1 MVDANKGIFMECKLK
16 FCFVGLIFLFS
27 VQCFGQSE
35 IVPAMVKINDTLWV
49 GKFEVTNKQMQNF
62 LANQTDSIRT
72 KFIESRN
79 VYMDSALDPLWDEPI
94 KEVYCDHPAYAECPA
109 LFVSN
114 ELANTYVEWLNQ
126 LDSTKEYFVP
136 SWEHYL
142 AIYNISWN
150 EALESPYMGGLSKPL
165 IFDSSIRT
173 DTCISMNRDYF
184 PWGRSVYG
192 KKNRVNANLSIP
204 LTFMIRPI
212 PKKSFNSRDFKHR
225 PPWNEPLPVGTFRY
239 NYKGVYDLQG
249 NAAERIWN
257 SNFTYGGSFL
267 DTDATMGY
275 IGILSSKSKPTRDI
289 GFRVFA
295 KPRV

>member
-1 MVDANKGIFMECKLK
+1 MDGKLK
-16 FCFVGLIFLFS
+16 FCFVGLIFLFG

-35 IVPAMVKINDTLWV
+35 IIPAMVKISDTMWV

-62 LANQTDSIRT
+62 LANQIDSVRAN
-72 KFIESRN
+72 FIQSRN
-79 VYMDSALDPLWDEPI
+79 AYINSAIDPVYNDQSIEEL
-94 KEVYCDHPAYAECPA
+94 YCDHPAFSECPT

-142 AIYNISWN
+142 AIYDIRWN
-150 EALESPYMGGLSKPL
+150 EALCSPYMCALPTPL

-173 DTCISMNRDYF
+173 DTCITMNRDYF
-184 PWGRSVYG
+184 PWGRSIYG

-204 LTFMIRPI
+204 LTFII
-212 PKKSFNSRDFKHR
+212 GSVPKKSFNSRDFENR

-239 NYKGVYDLQG
+239 NYKGIYDLQG
-249 NAAERIWN
+249 NAAERIVN

-267 DTDATMGY
+267 DQDATMGY

-295 KPRV
+295 KPRI